1 MFAELYFNCLFQM
14 IRIISKLIILPVF
27 FSTLVSCK
35 TEVIIPVERNY
46 KQIFSDSSFWNRPIM
61 PDAQYSDIQDVLMNI
76 PEQAPTRLFMETVAF
91 LIVNPTAPL
100 VNIKSSQG
108 FEYPFRTQEKGSTM
122 AQFHLESDAGVTE
135 CNAKGNGHFGI
146 YDTNTGT
153 IYQGCAMW
161 RNQGSNTLLSAH
173 VSDRFNTNITS
184 GDGTKGYRAAGFSA
198 LGGVLLSG
206 EMNNGIKHC
215 LSVLVNARQL
225 YANQFFTWP
234 ATSADGHA
242 PDPVTGYQGTN
253 PNYKMGSLLAIP
265 KSVNL
270 NQYSWK
276 TMQGR
281 IFADC
286 AQSFGYYVC
295 DDIGTLDSF
304 GFVLDYSAN
313 DDIGLVTD
321 KYTGFQKI
329 DASKLKY
336 DAFWTDIHQILTLL
350 KSVSNNHP

>member
-1 MFAELYFNCLFQM
+1 M

-253 PNYKMGSLLAIP
+253 PNYKMGTKAGAETVALTTNNIPAHTHEFEVANLPGAAGIPTNRIAIP
-265 KSVNL
+265 TSSDATVTAKLFSTDTNNTTTL
-270 NQYSWK
+270 AP
-276 TMQGR
+276 TM
-281 IFADC
+281 
-286 AQSFGYYVC
+286 
-295 DDIGTLDSF
+295 LDSA
-304 GFVLDYSAN
+304 GGNIAHAN
-313 DDIGLVTD
+313 MQPFLVIN
-321 KYTGFQKI
+321 YCIALNGNWP
-329 DASKLKY
+329 SR
-336 DAFWTDIHQILTLL
+336 
-350 KSVSNNHP
+350 P